1 MQGKINIVNKKA
13 SFKYFLLKKY
23 IAGLVLCG
31 SEIKSIRLKKAN
43 IDRSFCTF
51 FNNEL
56 YANNILIESYVNS
69 SSFEKERKKIKLL
82 LNKNELIKIKKELN
96 NVGITI
102 VPVKLFINDKG
113 FAKLEIFTAKGKR
126 NYDKRE
132 VIKKRENKLKINR
145 IKKSN

>member
-1 MQGKINIVNKKA
+1 MQGKIDIVNKKA

-23 IAGLVLCG
+23 IAGLVLSG

-51 FNNEL
+51 LNNEL
-56 YANNILIESYVNS
+56 YVNNVLIESYVNS
-69 SSFEKERKKIKLL
+69 SSFDKERKKIKLL

-96 NVGITI
+96 NIGITI
-102 VPVKLFINDKG
+102 IATKLFINNKG
-113 FAKLEIFTAKGKR
+113 FAKLEISMAKGKK

-132 VIKKRENKLKINR
+132 VIKKRENKLKIDR

>member
-23 IAGLVLCG
+23 IAGLVLSG

-51 FNNEL
+51 FNKEL

-132 VIKKRENKLKINR
+132 VIKKRENKLKIDR

>member
-23 IAGLVLCG
+23 IAGLVLSG

-56 YANNILIESYVNS
+56 YANNILIESYLNS

-132 VIKKRENKLKINR
+132 VIKKRENKLKIDR

>member
-23 IAGLVLCG
+23 IAGLVLSG

-51 FNNEL
+51 LNNEL
-56 YANNILIESYVNS
+56 YANNIFIESYVNS
-69 SSFEKERKKIKLL
+69 SSFEKEKNKIKLL

-102 VPVKLFINDKG
+102 VPIKLFINDKG

-132 VIKKRENKLKINR
+132 VIKKRENKLKIDR

>member
-23 IAGLVLCG
+23 IAGLVLSG

-43 IDRSFCTF
+43 IDRSYCTF
-51 FNNEL
+51 INNEL
-56 YANNILIESYVNS
+56 YANNIFIESYVNS

-132 VIKKRENKLKINR
+132 VIKKRENKLKIDR

>member
-23 IAGLVLCG
+23 VAGLVLSG

-56 YANNILIESYVNS
+56 YANNILIDSYVNS

-132 VIKKRENKLKINR
+132 VIKKRENKLKIDR

>member
-23 IAGLVLCG
+23 IAGLVLSG

-56 YANNILIESYVNS
+56 YANNVLIESYVNS

-132 VIKKRENKLKINR
+132 AIKKRENKLKIDR

>member
-23 IAGLVLCG
+23 IAGLVLSG

-43 IDRSFCTF
+43 IDRSYCTF
-51 FNNEL
+51 LNNEL
-56 YANNILIESYVNS
+56 YANNIFIESYVNS
-69 SSFEKERKKIKLL
+69 SSFEKEKNKIKLL

-102 VPVKLFINDKG
+102 VPIKLFINDKG

-132 VIKKRENKLKINR
+132 VIKKRENKLKIDR

>member
-23 IAGLVLCG
+23 IAGLVFSG
-31 SEIKSIRLKKAN
+31 SEIKSIRLKKEN
-43 IDRSFCTF
+43 IDRSFCAF

-132 VIKKRENKLKINR
+132 VIKKRENKLKIDR

>member
-1 MQGKINIVNKKA
+1 MCIRD
-13 SFKYFLLKKY
+13 S
-23 IAGLVLCG
+23 VLSG
-31 SEIKSIRLKKAN
+31 AEIKSIRLKKAN

-102 VPVKLFINDKG
+102 VPIKLFINDKG

-132 VIKKRENKLKINR
+132 VIKKRENKLKIDR

>member
-23 IAGLVLCG
+23 IAGLVLSG

-102 VPVKLFINDKG
+102 VPIKLFINDKG

-132 VIKKRENKLKINR
+132 VIKKRENKLKIDR

>member
-1 MQGKINIVNKKA
+1 VQGKINIVNKKA

-23 IAGLVLCG
+23 IAGLVLSG

-43 IDRSFCTF
+43 IDRSYCTF
-51 FNNEL
+51 LNNEL
-56 YANNILIESYVNS
+56 YANNIFIESYVNS
-69 SSFEKERKKIKLL
+69 SSFEKEKNKIKLL

-132 VIKKRENKLKINR
+132 VIKKRENKLKIDR

>member
-23 IAGLVLCG
+23 IAGLVLSG

-69 SSFEKERKKIKLL
+69 SSFEKENVPNLSFIVNIPFTWASSGCSPYLCP
-82 LNKNELIKIKKELN
+82 NKNSFLGTL
-96 NVGITI
+96 
-102 VPVKLFINDKG
+102 
-113 FAKLEIFTAKGKR
+113 
-126 NYDKRE
+126 
-132 VIKKRENKLKINR
+132 
-145 IKKSN
+145 

>member
-23 IAGLVLCG
+23 IAGLVLSG

-56 YANNILIESYVNS
+56 YANNILIDSYVNS

-132 VIKKRENKLKINR
+132 VIKKRENKLKIDR

>member
-23 IAGLVLCG
+23 IAGLVLSG

-43 IDRSFCTF
+43 IDRSYCTF
-51 FNNEL
+51 LNNEL
-56 YANNILIESYVNS
+56 YANNIFIESYVNS

-96 NVGITI
+96 NAGITI
-102 VPVKLFINDKG
+102 VPIKLFINDKG

-132 VIKKRENKLKINR
+132 VIKKRENKLKIDR

>member
-23 IAGLVLCG
+23 IAGLVLTG

-51 FNNEL
+51 LNNEL
-56 YANNILIESYVNS
+56 YVNNILIESYVNS
-69 SSFEKERKKIKLL
+69 SSFDEERKKIKLL

-96 NVGITI
+96 NIGITI
-102 VPVKLFINDKG
+102 IATKLFINDKG
-113 FAKLEIFTAKGKR
+113 FAKLEISTAKGKK

-132 VIKKRENKLKINR
+132 VIKKRENKLKIDR

>member
-1 MQGKINIVNKKA
+1 VQGKINIVNKKA

-23 IAGLVLCG
+23 IAGLVLSG

>member
-23 IAGLVLCG
+23 IAGLVLSG

-56 YANNILIESYVNS
+56 YANNIFIESYVNS

-132 VIKKRENKLKINR
+132 VIKKRENKLKIDR

>member
-23 IAGLVLCG
+23 IAGLVLSG

-56 YANNILIESYVNS
+56 YANNILIDSYVNS

-132 VIKKRENKLKINR
+132 VIKKRENKLKIDR
-145 IKKSN
+145 MKKSN

>member
-23 IAGLVLCG
+23 IAGLVLSG

-56 YANNILIESYVNS
+56 YANNVLIESYVNS

-132 VIKKRENKLKINR
+132 VIKKRENKLKIDR

>member
-132 VIKKRENKLKINR
+132 VIKKRENKLKIDR

>member
-23 IAGLVLCG
+23 TAGLVLCG

-132 VIKKRENKLKINR
+132 VIKKRENKLKIDR

>member
-23 IAGLVLCG
+23 IAGLVLSG
-31 SEIKSIRLKKAN
+31 SEIKSIRLKKPN

-56 YANNILIESYVNS
+56 YANNILIESYLNS

-132 VIKKRENKLKINR
+132 VIKKRENKLKIDR

>member
-23 IAGLVLCG
+23 IAGLVLTG

-51 FNNEL
+51 LNNEL
-56 YANNILIESYVNS
+56 YVNNVLIESYVNS
-69 SSFEKERKKIKLL
+69 SSFDKERKKIKLL

-96 NVGITI
+96 NIGITI
-102 VPVKLFINDKG
+102 IATKLFINDKG
-113 FAKLEIFTAKGKR
+113 FAKLEISMAKGKK

-132 VIKKRENKLKINR
+132 VIKKRENKLKIDR

>member
-1 MQGKINIVNKKA
+1 VQGKIDIVNKKA

-23 IAGLVLCG
+23 IAGLVLTG

-51 FNNEL
+51 LNNEL
-56 YANNILIESYVNS
+56 YVNNVLIESYVNS
-69 SSFEKERKKIKLL
+69 SSFDKERKKIKLL

-96 NVGITI
+96 NIGITI
-102 VPVKLFINDKG
+102 IATKLFINDKG
-113 FAKLEIFTAKGKR
+113 FAKLEISTAKGKK

-132 VIKKRENKLKINR
+132 VIKKRENKLKIDR

>member
-1 MQGKINIVNKKA
+1 VQGKIDIVNKKA

-23 IAGLVLCG
+23 IAGLVLTG

-51 FNNEL
+51 LNNEL
-56 YANNILIESYVNS
+56 YVNNVLIESYVNS
-69 SSFEKERKKIKLL
+69 SSFDKERKKIKLL

-96 NVGITI
+96 NIGITI
-102 VPVKLFINDKG
+102 IATKLFINDKG
-113 FAKLEIFTAKGKR
+113 FAKLEISMAKGKK

-132 VIKKRENKLKINR
+132 VIKKRENKLKIDR

>member
-1 MQGKINIVNKKA
+1 VQGKIDIVNKKA

-23 IAGLVLCG
+23 IAGLVLTG

-51 FNNEL
+51 LNNEL
-56 YANNILIESYVNS
+56 YVNNILIESYVNS
-69 SSFEKERKKIKLL
+69 NSFDKERKKIKLL

-96 NVGITI
+96 NIGITI
-102 VPVKLFINDKG
+102 IATKLFINDKG
-113 FAKLEIFTAKGKR
+113 FAKLEISTAKGKK

-132 VIKKRENKLKINR
+132 VIKKRENKLKIDR

>member
-23 IAGLVLCG
+23 IAGLVLSG

-132 VIKKRENKLKINR
+132 VIKKRENKLKIDR

>member
-1 MQGKINIVNKKA
+1 VQGKINIVNKKA

-23 IAGLVLCG
+23 IAGLVLSG
-31 SEIKSIRLKKAN
+31 AEIKSIRLKKAN

-132 VIKKRENKLKINR
+132 VIKKRENKLKIDR

>member
-1 MQGKINIVNKKA
+1 MQGKIDIVNKKA

-23 IAGLVLCG
+23 IAGLVLTG

-51 FNNEL
+51 LNNEL
-56 YANNILIESYVNS
+56 YVNNVLIESYVNS
-69 SSFEKERKKIKLL
+69 SSFDKERKKIKLL

-96 NVGITI
+96 NIGITI
-102 VPVKLFINDKG
+102 IATKLFINDKG
-113 FAKLEIFTAKGKR
+113 FAKLEISTAKGKK

-132 VIKKRENKLKINR
+132 VIKKRENKLKIDR

>member
-23 IAGLVLCG
+23 IAGLVLSG

-102 VPVKLFINDKG
+102 VPLKLFINDKG

-132 VIKKRENKLKINR
+132 VIKKRENKLKIDR

>member
-23 IAGLVLCG
+23 IAGLVLSG

-96 NVGITI
+96 NVGIAI

-132 VIKKRENKLKINR
+132 VIKKRENKLKIDR

>member
-23 IAGLVLCG
+23 IAGLVLSG

-56 YANNILIESYVNS
+56 YANNILIESYLNS

-126 NYDKRE
+126 NFDKRE
-132 VIKKRENKLKINR
+132 VIKKRENKLKIDR

>member
-23 IAGLVLCG
+23 IAGLVLSG

-96 NVGITI
+96 DVGITI
-102 VPVKLFINDKG
+102 VATKLFINDKG
-113 FAKLEIFTAKGKR
+113 LAKLEISTAKGKK

-132 VIKKRENKLKINR
+132 AIKKRENKVKIDR